1 MKRITFL
8 TGAGGLLAALLATPL
23 AAQHTT
29 HVGIL
34 GGVDFATFAGS
45 DASGG
50 SFFDPGS
57 GLTMSATKGS
67 STNFLGGI
75 FVQIPAG
82 KSLWF
87 EPQLLYEGKGA
98 NYAATISDG
107 STTVSGDMTFNVDY
121 LTIPVLL
128 RYDFEEGGGPYGLV
142 GPEVSFN
149 LGCSVDFSG
158 GLSAAGSWTARATSG
173 SRPPPPS
180 APWWGWAISARRS
193 GWRHGTISTSAAP
206 SRIRT
211 SRTRPGRSSSATASG
226 SRRTGK
232 SGRPLRIS
240 FPAPVAGHS
249 PPGPGRDHPFPIAE
263 WRRKIQALR
272 PVPGPFTCPSPT
284 SRITCR
290 PGFVGA
296 PPWPGWPC

>member
-158 GLSAAGSWTARATSG
+158 GLSAAGSLDCSSDVGVETTTTFGAVVGLGYQRKAVGLEARYDFDFGSAFKDSDIKNTA
-173 SRPPPPS
+173 
-180 APWWGWAISARRS
+180 WEIL
-193 GWRHGTISTSAAP
+193 
-206 SRIRT
+206 
-211 SRTRPGRSSSATASG
+211 
-226 SRRTGK
+226 
-232 SGRPLRIS
+232 LRYR
-240 FPAPVAGHS
+240 F
-249 PPGPGRDHPFPIAE
+249 R
-263 WRRKIQALR
+263 
-272 PVPGPFTCPSPT
+272 
-284 SRITCR
+284 
-290 PGFVGA
+290 
-296 PPWPGWPC
+296 